1 MVLLTS
7 RNTES
12 SNMQVLAQDQN
23 DQPVNKIDSTYV
35 MNFLQVAYPDGF
47 LKKYGRFLHSEQDRQ
62 QLVKSIRFMITD
74 LSDDQL
80 KNGMKRT
87 RYAGFCPDI
96 GLFVA
101 WCMGLENFE
110 SPEDKIRKSY
120 LSEDSALAH
129 IINYN
134 KKQSNFMTNAIQL
147 AYEDTMQMFNDLEY
161 TDNNSFLVHQVYK
174 SFKSCYSSHVNNL
187 VKQGIEQS
195 VNADLD
201 KLETSK
207 KAEKQVDKSKSV
219 NHRPFG

>member
-1 MVLLTS
+1 MNVIT
-7 RNTES
+7 
-12 SNMQVLAQDQN
+12 QVQGQS
-23 DQPVNKIDSTYV
+23 QKPVSKIDSTYV

-47 LKKYGRFLHSEQDRQ
+47 IKKYGRFLHSEDDKQ
-62 QLVKSIRFMITD
+62 QLVKSIRFMISD
-74 LSDDQL
+74 LSEDQL

-134 KKQSNFMTNAIQL
+134 KKQSNFMTNAMQL
-147 AYEDTMQMFNDLEY
+147 AYEDTMQMFNDLEFS
-161 TDNNSFLVHQVYK
+161 DNNAFLVHQTYK
-174 SFKSCYSSHVNNL
+174 SFKCCYASHVNHL
-187 VKQGIEQS
+187 VSENIKQT
-195 VNADLD
+195 VNDDL
-201 KLETSK
+201 
-207 KAEKQVDKSKSV
+207 KALSNSEKTEKQVDKSKSIS
-219 NHRPFG
+219 HRPYG